1 MFSQGRKR
9 KEEGNKEKENSDYD
23 VMDILISLIMVIIS
37 QCICISK
44 YHFITSLQFSSVNY
58 TSVKMGI
65 KHLMMRIENSS
76 GHTKPNFKHLD

>member
-37 QCICISK
+37 QCIHISK
-44 YHFITSLQFSSVNY
+44 SNYIPQACIILFVNH
-58 TSVKMGI
+58 TSVKLGKKVTSKI
-65 KHLMMRIENSS
+65 
-76 GHTKPNFKHLD
+76 G